1 MSQSRKSFEPP
12 ESPDVIGWGVGC
24 LVASAA
30 TLGVVILVFII
41 AVALQPPVWVQIT
54 LGIALAVGATV
65 LAWLVAS
72 ALGQSRIDRGAEPA
86 RGKLQSVDDSDNRV
100 V

>member
-1 MSQSRKSFEPP
+1 VGQRNQPEPP
-12 ESPDVIGWGVGC
+12 ANPDVVGWGVGC

-30 TLGVVILVFII
+30 TLGVVILVFIV

-54 LGIALAVGATV
+54 VGVVLAIGATV

-72 ALGQSRIDRGAEPA
+72 AVGQAKSDRKAQDRRPIRA
-86 RGKLQSVDDSDNRV
+86 VDDSDNMAL
-100 V
+100 